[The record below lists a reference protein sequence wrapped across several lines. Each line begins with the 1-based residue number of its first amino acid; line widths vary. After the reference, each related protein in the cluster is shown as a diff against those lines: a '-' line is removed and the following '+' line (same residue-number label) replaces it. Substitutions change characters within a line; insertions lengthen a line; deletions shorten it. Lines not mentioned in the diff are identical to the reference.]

1 MIVDVHA
8 HYYPREYLDLIGRP
22 ELPVKGA
29 APLNDLSIAERL
41 ALMDRMG
48 IDIQILSV
56 SQAQPYLSDA
66 GAAANAAKVGNDLY
80 VDLCREYPGR
90 FFSFAAL
97 PLPHVT
103 ESVNEISRLVD
114 EKYVV
119 GFTMGCSIGDRNVDD
134 PEFEGVYEELN
145 RHQAWVLLHPTGT
158 NCLVGG
164 TDYSLNWLVGAP
176 FEDTVAALRLVLSGI
191 ADRYRDIHFIVPHLG
206 GTLPFLLAR
215 IMRHEGVRGEEA
227 LRQMYYDTVSG
238 SPGALQFAAE
248 FWGADRLLYGS
259 DFPYGDLGEFE
270 RRLTYFGDTKIS
282 ARDLDQIRG
291 ERAFELLGL
300 AKRLTAR

>member
-29 APLNDLSIAERL
+29 APLNELSIEDRL
-41 ALMDRMG
+41 ALMDRLG

-56 SQAQPYLSDA
+56 SQAQPYLSEP
-66 GAAANAAKVGNDLY
+66 AAAAIAARRGNDLY
-80 VDLCREYPGR
+80 LELCRLHPGR
-90 FFSFAAL
+90 FFTFAAL

-103 ESVNEISRLVD
+103 ESIDEISRLAD
-114 EKYVV
+114 ENYAV
-119 GFTMGCSIGDRNVDD
+119 GVTMGCSIGERHVDD
-134 PEFEGVYEELN
+134 PELEPVYAELN
-145 RHQAWVLLHPTGT
+145 RHHAWVLLHPTGT
-158 NCLVGG
+158 NCLVDGN
-164 TDYSLNWLVGAP
+164 DYRLNWLVGAP

-191 ADRYRDIHFIVPHLG
+191 ADRYPDVHFIVPHLG

-215 IMRHEGVRGEEA
+215 IMRHDGVRGEEA

-238 SPGALQFAAE
+238 SVEALQFAAD
-248 FWGADRLLYGS
+248 FWGTDRLLYGT
-259 DFPYGDLGEFE
+259 DFPYGDLQEFE
-270 RRLTYFGDTKIS
+270 KRLSYLADAKIS
-282 ARDLDQIRG
+282 ERDLTQIRG

-300 AKRLTAR
+300 AKRLTPR